1 MAIAAGSGDEV
12 DELPPPDRAV
22 ARGFHRLR

>member
-22 ARGFHRLR
+22 ANGFYRLR